1 MIAMGLLL
9 NSDYWAKLSTEMW
22 DARPQGDWQTI
33 TEADANKIREIGCRA
48 FSRLVEDPALS
59 ADIAYVQGLS
69 EEGIRAYQPVEGFF
83 DAFIQAER
91 TLFNNAGRHVGVTD
105 EILSDL
111 TVLQD
116 EILDLYGWERFEE
129 QIRYLQTLICDEA
142 SNSNEVG
149 PAAHQRA
156 WAGVK
161 SALVIG
167 TDAIGHIG
175 AAGVGGAVGGPAG
188 AALGAGVGLPFALSI
203 NGGRL
208 HLVREALRNA
218 W

>member
-1 MIAMGLLL
+1 MGLLL

-48 FSRLVEDPALS
+48 FSRLVEDPGLTD
-59 ADIAYVQGLS
+59 DIAYIQGVS
-69 EEGIRAYQPVEGFF
+69 EEGIGAYQPVEGFF
-83 DAFIQAER
+83 EAFIQAER
-91 TLFNNAGRHVGVTD
+91 TLFNNAGRHVGITD

-111 TVLQD
+111 TTLQD
-116 EILDLYGWERFEE
+116 EILDLYGWDRFED
-129 QIRYLQTLICDEA
+129 QIRYLQTLICNGVSGSSETD
-142 SNSNEVG
+142 
-149 PAAHQRA
+149 PAPHQRA
-156 WAGVK
+156 WAGIK
-161 SALVIG
+161 SALIIG
-167 TDAIGHIG
+167 TDAIGYVG
-175 AAGVGGAVGGPAG
+175 SAGVGGAVGGPAG
-188 AALGAGVGLPFALSI
+188 AAAGAGVGLPFALSI